1 MLSLGF
7 SEHRQTLIKKELH
20 MKQKLLFVSMVMTMF
35 LATSTS
41 AQEKV
46 LQLEDYSKWKRI
58 VSTGISPDGNWFSYG
73 LRPNGGD
80 DTLFLKKTSS
90 ATEDFEHKI
99 ANASSPSFSND
110 SKWAAYLISPSKK
123 ATKKLRKSRKKIFRT
138 AELRNLITGDSI
150 RFKRAK
156 SMKFSEDGKFFA
168 ISLEKTQNDKSKH
181 KGQDLVLVNLS
192 TMTSMNF
199 GNVSSYEF
207 NKNSSHLAYTV
218 DAAEMVGNGLYVY
231 DLQNNSLH
239 TLDSDR
245 KTYSS
250 LIWDDARVLK
260 KDWTKRGTQIAVLK
274 GKIADSLEQRNN
286 SILVFSNLNKKPSMK
301 EMTSSVASFPDNY
314 VISEKGRLQFSNDG
328 SFVLFG
334 IKEQEKKMKL
344 DKDTIANLDVFHWN
358 DETINSV
365 QRRRA
370 NRNRNFTYWASFQMA
385 NGKFTQ
391 LTDDNMREL
400 QFSRNSDYWVGRDP
414 KPYINDV
421 NWGVSPADLYRV
433 NLKTGQRV
441 KIVDLVK
448 RPLGSSP
455 DGRYYALQKDDA
467 IHVVE
472 LSSNKLTNISEAT
485 GIVFTNAE
493 HPYPHENPPYGMAGW
508 TKDGKS
514 VILNHKFDLW
524 SVKIDGSGGKNI
536 TQGMGSE
543 KEIQFRYV
551 NLDREEPYIDTK
563 KPMMLSA
570 YGEWTKKAGF
580 FSLKMGKTPKQLLFD
595 DYAFSRI
602 MKAKK
607 ADQVVFTQESF
618 VEFPDYHFSNLSFS
632 NPVRLTDANPQQ
644 KEYKWGS
651 KVLIDYTNSKGDK
664 LQGTLTLPPDY
675 EEGKK
680 YPMVVYFYEKMS
692 NRHHRYYMPTY
703 DDRPHGST
711 YASNG
716 YLFFQPDNVY
726 EEGKPG
732 TSSLDCITSATQKV
746 IDLGYAD
753 PKKIGLQGHSWG
765 GYQSSFILTQTDMF
779 ACVVTGAPPTDLESF
794 YNNIYGNTGTNHS
807 GIMEIGQVR
816 MGRNVTPWNSREI
829 YQRENPMFHA
839 DKIKVP
845 FMILHGTA
853 DGAVDW
859 TQGLEFYNAAR
870 RLGKEVIFLSYPGEP
885 HHLRR
890 EANQKDFQIRMKE
903 YFDHYLMD
911 KEAPK
916 WMIDGIPHLKKLYEK
931 AKK

>member
-1 MLSLGF
+1 MQQKVLFLSMVF
-7 SEHRQTLIKKELH
+7 A
-20 MKQKLLFVSMVMTMF
+20 LLF
-35 LATSTS
+35 STTIS
-41 AQEKV
+41 AQDKV

-58 VSTGISPDGNWFSYG
+58 VSTQVSPNGEWFTYG

-80 DTLFLKKTSS
+80 DTLFVKKTASS
-90 ATEDFEHKI
+90 TADYSHKI
-99 ANASSPSFSND
+99 PYANAPTFSND
-110 SKWAAYLISPSKK
+110 SKWVVYLISPSKK
-123 ATKKLRKSRKKIFRT
+123 KAKKLRKSRKKVFRT
-138 AELRNLITGDSI
+138 AELRNLVTGDSI
-150 RFKRAK
+150 QFKRAK
-156 SMKFSEDGKFFA
+156 SMTFSEDGKFFVV
-168 ISLEKTQNDKSKH
+168 SLEKTQSDKSKH

-192 TMTSMNF
+192 DMSTMNF
-199 GNVSSYEF
+199 GNVSDYKF
-207 NKNSSHLAYTV
+207 NKKSSHLAYTV

-231 DLQNNSLH
+231 DLNNKILQNI
-239 TLDSDR
+239 DSDR

-260 KDWTKRGTQIAVLK
+260 KDWASRGTQIAVLK
-274 GKIADSLEQRNN
+274 GEKKDTLEQRDNTL
-286 SILVFSNLNKKPSMK
+286 LVVSNLNKSAIKT
-301 EMTSSVASFPDNY
+301 ELNTSATNFPKNF

-334 IKEQEKKMKL
+334 IKEQEKTINL

-370 NRNRNFTYWASFQMA
+370 NRNRNFTYWSSFQPK
-385 NGKFTQ
+385 NKVFTR
-391 LTDDNMREL
+391 LTDDSMREL
-400 QFSRNSDYWVGRDP
+400 LVSRNSDFWVGRNP

-433 NLKTGQRV
+433 NLKTGKRD

-448 RPLGSSP
+448 RSMGYSP
-455 DGRYYALQKDDA
+455 DGKYYAVQKDSA
-467 IHVVE
+467 LHVVE
-472 LSSNKLTNISEAT
+472 LSTNKLTNISNSAD
-485 GIVFTNAE
+485 VQFMNLD
-493 HPYPHENPPYGMAGW
+493 HPYPHEKPPYGAAGW
-508 TKDGKS
+508 TKDGKHII
-514 VILNHKFDLW
+514 VNHKYDLW
-524 SVKIDGSGGKNI
+524 SLKLDGSSAQNI
-536 TQGMGSE
+536 TKGMGDAQ
-543 KEIQFRYV
+543 EIQFRYV
-551 NLDREEPYIDTK
+551 NLDFEQPYIDTK
-563 KPMMLSA
+563 KPLMLRA

-580 FSLKMGKTPKQLLFD
+580 YQLKMGKEPKQLLYD
-595 DYAFSRI
+595 DYAFARVS
-602 MKAKK
+602 KAKK
-607 ADQVVFTQESF
+607 ADRLVFTKESF
-618 VEFPDYHFSNLSFS
+618 VEFPDYHVSDLSFK

-644 KEYKWGS
+644 KDYKWGS
-651 KVLIDYTNSKGDK
+651 KVLIDYTNSKGQK

-726 EEGKPG
+726 EVGRPG

-794 YNNIYGNTGTNHS
+794 YNNIYGNTGTNHN

-816 MGRNVTPWNSREI
+816 MGRDVTPWNSREI
-829 YQRENPMFHA
+829 YQRENPMYHA
-839 DKIKVP
+839 AKIKVP

-890 EANQKDFQIRMKE
+890 EANQKDFQTRMKQ

-911 KEAPK
+911 KEAPQ
-916 WMIDGIPHLKKLYEK
+916 WMIEGIPHLQKLYEK